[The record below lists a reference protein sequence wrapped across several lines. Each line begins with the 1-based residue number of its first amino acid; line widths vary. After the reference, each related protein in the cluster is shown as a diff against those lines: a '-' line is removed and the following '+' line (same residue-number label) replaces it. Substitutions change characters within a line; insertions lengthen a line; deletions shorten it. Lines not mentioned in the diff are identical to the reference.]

1 MTKHARSIQILNIE
15 GLPGTTDQPLTVRVE
30 ALIRR
35 AILAGNLAAGARLPS
50 SRILAKDLIVSR
62 HTVEHALDALVTAG
76 FVTRKR
82 GSGSFVAT
90 TLPERELSPY
100 EEKKKDAPSAH
111 SAFKYDGFERST
123 LAQSSSPL
131 SKRGAAIAA
140 LRGRNVPL
148 LGTAFTP
155 SIPAVEFFPREIWS
169 RLLSAATRRPGTDD
183 WSYGASNGLPELR
196 NAIAAHVAGS
206 RGVACTP
213 GQIIVVTSAQQAVD
227 LVARVLLDVGDG
239 AWVEDP
245 CYPLG
250 AQLLKAAGTR
260 VCPVPVDSDGFN
272 VDEALKRDAAARLAY
287 VTPSH
292 QYPTGALMS
301 LPRRQALLA
310 WAKRERAWI
319 IEDDYDGDIRYV
331 GRPLASLQG
340 LDDAGRVIYIGTFNK
355 MMFSSLRLA
364 FLVAPT
370 SLVEPFIAAKHMMD
384 GHAPIHTQAA
394 MARFIDDG
402 HLATHLRRSVSAYD
416 ERRQAL
422 LSALENLSDEFEVGP
437 ADAGLHV
444 TAYLRRELDD
454 RRLARECRKTSVD
467 LHALS
472 RFYLGPPR
480 PGFVLGF
487 ACSSPSLTESA
498 MQTVAREIRKVV
510 R

>member
-1 MTKHARSIQILNIE
+1 MTKLARSIQILNVE
-15 GLPGTTDQPLTVRVE
+15 GLPGTTDQPLTVRIE

-35 AILAGNLAAGARLPS
+35 AILSGNLARGARLPS
-50 SRILAKDLIVSR
+50 SRILAQDLDVSR
-62 HTVEHALDALVTAG
+62 HTVEHALDQLVSAG
-76 FVTRKR
+76 FITRKR
-82 GSGSFVAT
+82 GSGTFVAI
-90 TLPERELSPY
+90 TLPERELSPNDD
-100 EEKKKDAPSAH
+100 EKKGVVSAH
-111 SAFKYDGFERST
+111 NALEHSALEHNS
-123 LAQSSSPL
+123 LAL

-140 LRGRNVPL
+140 LRGRSAPL

-155 SIPAVEFFPREIWS
+155 SVPAVEFFPREIWS
-169 RLLSAATRRPGTDD
+169 RLLSAATRRAGIDD
-183 WSYGASNGLPELR
+183 WSYGASNGLLEFR

-206 RGVACTP
+206 RAVACAP
-213 GQIIVVTSAQQAVD
+213 DQIIVTTSAQQAVD
-227 LVARVLLDVGDG
+227 LVARVLLDVGDA

-245 CYPLG
+245 CYPLA
-250 AQLLKAAGTR
+250 AQILKAAGAR
-260 VCPVPVDSDGFN
+260 VCPVPVDNDGFN
-272 VDEALKRDAAARLAY
+272 VSDALDRGVTARLAY

-301 LPRRQALLA
+301 LARRQALLA

-319 IEDDYDGDIRYV
+319 IEDDYDGDIRYA

-340 LDDAGRVIYIGTFNK
+340 LDDDGRVIYIGTFNK

-364 FLVAPT
+364 FLVAPA
-370 SLVEPFIAAKHMMD
+370 SLVEPFMAAKHMMD
-384 GHAPIHTQAA
+384 GHAPTHTQAA

-422 LSALENLSDEFEVGP
+422 LSALENLSDEFEIGP
-437 ADAGLHV
+437 ADAGLHLTV
-444 TAYLRRELDD
+444 YLRRELDD
-454 RRLARECRKTSVD
+454 RSLARECRKAGVD

-480 PGFVLGF
+480 QGFVLGF
-487 ACSSPSLTESA
+487 ACSSPSRTESA